1 MEKFG
6 RIIEDEE
13 PEFTRFGRIIEDDFS
28 ESINNVELKSIE
40 EPEFTRFGRIIE
52 DEKPEF
58 TKFGRTIEEDY
69 ESADPSTGDIFKGV
83 GTEVLAG
90 GLSSV
95 VGGLVGGAAGSLFG
109 GAGAIPGALIGS
121 SLFGGIGSY
130 FGSKMAQDIEGQEEF
145 SRGRATGAAAVGAI
159 PFGGV
164 GAKAI
169 TGATKI
175 TGKMI
180 ASAAGR
186 EAAKG
191 GVLGGTEAT
200 IATQIDEGRM
210 PTKEE
215 YAAYVGGGTLF
226 GGALGAAS
234 PKIGKSMDKFFGK
247 TGEDIDRAIATGEI
261 EYKDIENW
269 TLATSRDTP
278 DPTPAPTPAPT
289 ENVVTPDI
297 NPNYKQ
303 GGGQRRIV
311 GYKVNAK
318 DGREL
323 YIESRA
329 AFREVPKGDTWLV
342 SMDDD
347 GLETF
352 PTKKDALDWIDETNE
367 IKAPEPTPAP
377 KPFQGSMPGEAKKLI
392 LKNMDETTQRVRAK
406 AAIDALTERRPF
418 SKIKDQFFSIVAP
431 SKVIGKEARNEALNL
446 RKRIASTNE
455 LGSRVGKR
463 VNQAI
468 AKDASVEQKVN
479 DYLAG
484 GELDASLGSLQGDLI
499 TYRDKLYNLQSDL
512 IKQLTAEDMAAMN
525 PQKLEE
531 VTQKI
536 LTLREQ
542 GRLAG
547 TRSERSKIAK
557 ELVKLDKAKK
567 GYEATP
573 KLIKKIRES
582 RDLGNFTRREFRA
595 YTDRKFVNDP
605 ALRRN
610 ALDEITKAYQKSARF
625 ADTDKGRA
633 AAAEAAEKHV
643 EKLESRFA
651 SVTGETGGMIKG
663 QPLEAPLKKKNEK
676 IGPAELEWL
685 GEITDTGERISGT
698 LSGVGK
704 LVARKQTDANLLEI
718 LTKQGLTS
726 PAKNSP
732 AGNVTLGL
740 RAGEVKGVTVS
751 PEVNAAVNSIY
762 LSGGQELSSN
772 KLVAAVQDLYS
783 TAVGLSKATKVL
795 LNPPAYAVQAYGNA
809 FTLAGM
815 GVNPFQNLRKAGRLA
830 FAEYGGLENLLSPAN
845 KKERIAFLKE
855 VNDMTKYGIKGANI
869 VESDIR
875 DAFERGIFSDLT
887 EKPVGF
893 FGKLYS
899 VPDTMGRYIGWKAQ
913 QKVLK
918 KTFPGLGEEEYKR
931 LGAEM
936 INDTYQNYDRLSE
949 LVKKAS
955 RAGIMPQ
962 FASFTAEFVRNQY
975 NQAKTIKQMLT
986 GTFGKDLGIDL
997 NRLGYSDAQKAASL
1011 KAMRVEGAKRA
1022 AALGTLYAGTAATI
1036 DAINADGGV
1045 TDGNEKSIKESF
1057 ASWDQG
1063 KSLAIRMSEDGKSG
1077 TYANVSYIAPI
1088 ALGIAAYDAAM
1099 SDKPLEGLR
1108 DMVVQEFMGEGTF
1121 VNRSMMQAIN
1131 NRNERGQKITYS
1143 ENDVEKAKELLGYF
1157 VSEAFTPGISREY
1170 NKLSEAL
1177 KGNGD
1182 LSVMDVLKRQLGYR
1196 MNTFNLAE
1204 NNKFYMMD
1212 HKANADGNAK
1222 AYNKAKD
1229 ANNLNPEQ
1237 LEEVYQ
1243 KANAGRRE
1251 SMDMIAR
1258 RNQNLINTNHTEQ
1271 ERIQVMKDAGIG
1283 TKDILNVLR
1292 GTYRDLPRTKLSSIT
1307 DQYELIE
1314 GDEKEKRSKI
1324 MEILKEDRVTGKA
1337 LLDKWNRERA
1347 ADRKNLSPQEN
1358 LLMRLDVRERV
1369 EEIMSHPNPDG
1380 YLKQLRRKGI
1390 ATKKVVELVRMR
1402 QRQ

>member
-1 MEKFG
+1 MAFDPNLPSTLVTTESN
-6 RIIEDEE
+6 DEE
-13 PEFTRFGRIIEDDFS
+13 QSSFDPNLPSVLVKGTSEVDSIKQPVAIEK
-28 ESINNVELKSIE
+28 ESTFDPNQPSTLVKE
-40 EPEFTRFGRIIE
+40 
-52 DEKPEF
+52 
-58 TKFGRTIEEDY
+58 
-69 ESADPSTGDIFKGV
+69 ESADPSTGDIAKGV
-83 GTEVLAG
+83 GAEVLA
-90 GLSSV
+90 S
-95 VGGLVGGAAGSLFG
+95 
-109 GAGAIPGALIGS
+109 GAGAIAGGALGA
-121 SLFGGIGSY
+121 LGGPLSPITIPLGVAAGGFAGGF
-130 FGSKMAQDIEGQEEF
+130 FGSLLAQDIEGQEDK
-145 SRGRATGAAAVGAI
+145 SMGRALAAGTVSAI
-159 PFGGV
+159 PFGGA

-180 ASAAGR
+180 AGAAGR
-186 EAAKG
+186 EAVKG

-200 IATQIDEGRM
+200 IAKAIDEDRL

-234 PKIGKSMDKFFGK
+234 PKIGKSMNKFFGK

-269 TLATSRDTP
+269 TLATSPMSEADELGKARTDRARLDVEKQTLDPEDLESNMSWEAESVDVDNRISELLP
-278 DPTPAPTPAPT
+278 DSID
-289 ENVVTPDI
+289 NKI
-297 NPNYKQ
+297 
-303 GGGQRRIV
+303 
-311 GYKVNAK
+311 
-318 DGREL
+318 
-323 YIESRA
+323 
-329 AFREVPKGDTWLV
+329 PKGT
-342 SMDDD
+342 
-347 GLETF
+347 
-352 PTKKDALDWIDETNE
+352 
-367 IKAPEPTPAP
+367 
-377 KPFQGSMPGEAKKLI
+377 MPGEAKKLI
-392 LKNMDETTQRVRAK
+392 LQNMDETTQRVRAK
-406 AAIDALTERRPF
+406 AVIDALTERRPF

-525 PQKLEE
+525 PQRLEE

-595 YTDRKFVNDP
+595 YTDSKFVNDP

-698 LSGVGK
+698 LGGVGK
-704 LVARKQTDANLLEI
+704 LVARRQTDANLLEI

-732 AGNVTLGL
+732 AGNVTLSL
-740 RAGEVKGVTVS
+740 RAGEVEGVTVS
-751 PEVNAAVNSIY
+751 PEVNAAINSIY

-949 LVKKAS
+949 LIKKAS

-1011 KAMRVEGAKRA
+1011 KAMRLEGAKRA

-1036 DAINADGGV
+1036 NAINADGGV
-1045 TDGNEKSIKESF
+1045 TDSNEESVEESLP
-1057 ASWDQG
+1057 SWDQN
-1063 KSLAIRMSEDGKSG
+1063 KLLAIRMSEDGKSG
-1077 TYANVSYIAPI
+1077 TYANVSYVAPI
-1088 ALGIAAYDAAM
+1088 ALGIAAYEAAM
-1099 SDKPLEGLR
+1099 SDKPLDSLR

-1121 VNRSMMQAIN
+1121 VNRSMMEAIN
-1131 NRNERGQKITYS
+1131 NRNKRGQKISYS
-1143 ENDVEKAKELLGYF
+1143 EDDVEKAKELLGYF

-1170 NKLSEAL
+1170 DKLSEAL

-1182 LSVMDVLKRQLGYR
+1182 LSVMDVIGRQLGYR

-1204 NNKFYMMD
+1204 NNMFYMMD

-1229 ANNLNPEQ
+1229 ANNLSPEQ

-1243 KANAGRRE
+1243 KANAGRKK

-1314 GDEKEKRSKI
+1314 GDEREKRSKI

-1358 LLMRLDVRERV
+1358 LLMRLDIRERV

-1390 ATKKVVELVRMR
+1390 ATKKVVQLVRMR
-1402 QRQ
+1402 QRSQGQQ

>member
-1 MEKFG
+1 M
-6 RIIEDEE
+6 
-13 PEFTRFGRIIEDDFS
+13 
-28 ESINNVELKSIE
+28 
-40 EPEFTRFGRIIE
+40 
-52 DEKPEF
+52 
-58 TKFGRTIEEDY
+58 
-69 ESADPSTGDIFKGV
+69 
-83 GTEVLAG
+83 
-90 GLSSV
+90 
-95 VGGLVGGAAGSLFG
+95 
-109 GAGAIPGALIGS
+109 
-121 SLFGGIGSY
+121 
-130 FGSKMAQDIEGQEEF
+130 
-145 SRGRATGAAAVGAI
+145 
-159 PFGGV
+159 
-164 GAKAI
+164 
-169 TGATKI
+169 
-175 TGKMI
+175 
-180 ASAAGR
+180 
-186 EAAKG
+186 
-191 GVLGGTEAT
+191 
-200 IATQIDEGRM
+200 
-210 PTKEE
+210 
-215 YAAYVGGGTLF
+215 
-226 GGALGAAS
+226 
-234 PKIGKSMDKFFGK
+234 
-247 TGEDIDRAIATGEI
+247 
-261 EYKDIENW
+261 
-269 TLATSRDTP
+269 
-278 DPTPAPTPAPT
+278 
-289 ENVVTPDI
+289 
-297 NPNYKQ
+297 
-303 GGGQRRIV
+303 
-311 GYKVNAK
+311 
-318 DGREL
+318 
-323 YIESRA
+323 
-329 AFREVPKGDTWLV
+329 
-342 SMDDD
+342 
-347 GLETF
+347 
-352 PTKKDALDWIDETNE
+352 
-367 IKAPEPTPAP
+367 
-377 KPFQGSMPGEAKKLI
+377 
-392 LKNMDETTQRVRAK
+392 
-406 AAIDALTERRPF
+406 
-418 SKIKDQFFSIVAP
+418 
-431 SKVIGKEARNEALNL
+431 
-446 RKRIASTNE
+446 
-455 LGSRVGKR
+455 
-463 VNQAI
+463 
-468 AKDASVEQKVN
+468 
-479 DYLAG
+479 
-484 GELDASLGSLQGDLI
+484 
-499 TYRDKLYNLQSDL
+499 
-512 IKQLTAEDMAAMN
+512 
-525 PQKLEE
+525 
-531 VTQKI
+531 
-536 LTLREQ
+536 
-542 GRLAG
+542 
-547 TRSERSKIAK
+547 
-557 ELVKLDKAKK
+557 
-567 GYEATP
+567 
-573 KLIKKIRES
+573 
-582 RDLGNFTRREFRA
+582 
-595 YTDRKFVNDP
+595 
-605 ALRRN
+605 
-610 ALDEITKAYQKSARF
+610 
-625 ADTDKGRA
+625 
-633 AAAEAAEKHV
+633 
-643 EKLESRFA
+643 
-651 SVTGETGGMIKG
+651 
-663 QPLEAPLKKKNEK
+663 
-676 IGPAELEWL
+676 
-685 GEITDTGERISGT
+685 
-698 LSGVGK
+698 
-704 LVARKQTDANLLEI
+704 
-718 LTKQGLTS
+718 
-726 PAKNSP
+726 
-732 AGNVTLGL
+732 
-740 RAGEVKGVTVS
+740 
-751 PEVNAAVNSIY
+751 
-762 LSGGQELSSN
+762 
-772 KLVAAVQDLYS
+772 QDLYS

-830 FAEYGGLENLLSPAN
+830 FAEYGGLENVLSPAG

-1229 ANNLNPEQ
+1229 ANNLSPEQ

-1314 GDEKEKRSKI
+1314 GDEKEKRRKI

-1337 LLDKWNRERA
+1337 LLDKWDRERA

>member
-1 MEKFG
+1 MDCPKQ
-6 RIIEDEE
+6 
-13 PEFTRFGRIIEDDFS
+13 
-28 ESINNVELKSIE
+28 
-40 EPEFTRFGRIIE
+40 
-52 DEKPEF
+52 
-58 TKFGRTIEEDY
+58 TI
-69 ESADPSTGDIFKGV
+69 
-83 GTEVLAG
+83 
-90 GLSSV
+90 
-95 VGGLVGGAAGSLFG
+95 
-109 GAGAIPGALIGS
+109 
-121 SLFGGIGSY
+121 
-130 FGSKMAQDIEGQEEF
+130 
-145 SRGRATGAAAVGAI
+145 
-159 PFGGV
+159 
-164 GAKAI
+164 
-169 TGATKI
+169 
-175 TGKMI
+175 
-180 ASAAGR
+180 
-186 EAAKG
+186 
-191 GVLGGTEAT
+191 
-200 IATQIDEGRM
+200 
-210 PTKEE
+210 
-215 YAAYVGGGTLF
+215 
-226 GGALGAAS
+226 
-234 PKIGKSMDKFFGK
+234 
-247 TGEDIDRAIATGEI
+247 
-261 EYKDIENW
+261 
-269 TLATSRDTP
+269 
-278 DPTPAPTPAPT
+278 
-289 ENVVTPDI
+289 
-297 NPNYKQ
+297 
-303 GGGQRRIV
+303 
-311 GYKVNAK
+311 
-318 DGREL
+318 
-323 YIESRA
+323 
-329 AFREVPKGDTWLV
+329 
-342 SMDDD
+342 
-347 GLETF
+347 
-352 PTKKDALDWIDETNE
+352 

-392 LKNMDETTQRVRAK
+392 LENMDETTQRVRAK

-525 PQKLEE
+525 PQRLEE

-698 LSGVGK
+698 LGGVGK
-704 LVARKQTDANLLEI
+704 LVARRQTDANLLEI

-732 AGNVTLGL
+732 AGNVTLSL
-740 RAGEVKGVTVS
+740 RAGEVEGATVT
-751 PEVNAAVNSIY
+751 PEVQASINSIY

-772 KLVAAVQDLYS
+772 KLVAGVQDLYS

-809 FTLAGM
+809 FTLAGI

-830 FAEYGGLENLLSPAN
+830 FAEYGGLENVLSPAG

-975 NQAKTIKQMLT
+975 NQAKTIKQMLA
-986 GTFGKDLGIDL
+986 GSFGKDLGIDL

-1022 AALGTLYAGTAATI
+1022 ASLGTLYAGTAATI

-1045 TDGNEKSIKESF
+1045 TDGNEESIKESLP
-1057 ASWDQG
+1057 SWDQG
-1063 KSLAIRMSEDGKSG
+1063 KSVAIRMSEDGKSG
-1077 TYANVSYIAPI
+1077 SYANVSYVAPI

-1099 SDKPLEGLR
+1099 SDEPLEGLGE
-1108 DMVVQEFMGEGTF
+1108 MVVQEFMGEGTF
-1121 VNRSMMQAIN
+1121 VNRSMMEAIN
-1131 NRNERGQKITYS
+1131 NRNERGQKISHS
-1143 ENDVEKAKELLGYF
+1143 EKDVEKAKELLGYF

-1182 LSVMDVLKRQLGYR
+1182 LSVMDVLKRQAGIR
-1196 MNTFNLAE
+1196 VNTFNLAE

-1212 HKANADGNAK
+1212 HKANADGNAR
-1222 AYNKAKD
+1222 AYNKARD

-1237 LEEVYQ
+1237 LEEAYQ

-1271 ERIQVMKDAGIG
+1271 ERIEVMRKAGIG
-1283 TKDILNVLR
+1283 TRDILNVLN
-1292 GTYRDLPRTKLSSIT
+1292 GKYRDLPRSEFLSIS
-1307 DQYELIE
+1307 DQYDLIE
-1314 GDEKEKRSKI
+1314 GDEKEKRKKI
-1324 MEILKEDRVTGKA
+1324 NEIYKENKVLGKS
-1337 LLDKWNRERA
+1337 LRDKWNRERA
-1347 ADRKNLSPQEN
+1347 ANRKNLSPQEN
-1358 LLMRLDVRERV
+1358 LFMRLDVAERAS
-1369 EEIMSHPNPDG
+1369 EIMDHPNPKG
-1380 YLKQLRRKGI
+1380 YLNELRQKRMVS
-1390 ATKKVVELVRMR
+1390 TDLNNLVRMKLR
-1402 QRQ
+1402 AQGQQ

>member
-1 MEKFG
+1 MAKKLSY
-6 RIIEDEE
+6 
-13 PEFTRFGRIIEDDFS
+13 DFS
-28 ESINNVELKSIE
+28 GFDEIQNQYEGPESYDFSGFDEIQDTYKPQESYDFSGFDEIQSEDQQDSQGRWPWDEGYNLE
-40 EPEFTRFGRIIE
+40 E
-52 DEKPEF
+52 
-58 TKFGRTIEEDY
+58 EEEY
-69 ESADPSTGDIFKGV
+69 ADPSTGDIVKGV
-83 GTEVLAG
+83 GAEVLA
-90 GLSSV
+90 S
-95 VGGLVGGAAGSLFG
+95 
-109 GAGAIPGALIGS
+109 GAGAIAGGALGA
-121 SLFGGIGSY
+121 LGGPLAPITIPLGIAAGGFAGGF
-130 FGSKMAQDIEGQEEF
+130 FGSLWAQEIEGQEDK
-145 SRGRATGAAAVGAI
+145 SMGRALSAGTVSAI
-159 PFGGV
+159 PFGGA

-175 TGKMI
+175 TGRMV
-180 ASAAGR
+180 AGAAGR
-186 EAAKG
+186 EAVKG

-200 IATQIDEGRM
+200 IAKAIDEDRL

-215 YAAYVGGGTLF
+215 YAAYIGGGTLF

-269 TLATSRDTP
+269 TLATSPMSEADELGKARTDRARLDVEKQTLDPEDLESNMSWEAESIDVDNKISELLP
-278 DPTPAPTPAPT
+278 DSID
-289 ENVVTPDI
+289 NKI
-297 NPNYKQ
+297 
-303 GGGQRRIV
+303 
-311 GYKVNAK
+311 
-318 DGREL
+318 
-323 YIESRA
+323 
-329 AFREVPKGDTWLV
+329 PK
-342 SMDDD
+342 
-347 GLETF
+347 
-352 PTKKDALDWIDETNE
+352 
-367 IKAPEPTPAP
+367 
-377 KPFQGSMPGEAKKLI
+377 GSMPGEAKKLI
-392 LKNMDETTQRVRAK
+392 LENMDETTQRVRAK

-525 PQKLEE
+525 PQRLEE

-610 ALDEITKAYQKSARF
+610 ALDEITKAYQKSSRF

-698 LSGVGK
+698 LGGVGK
-704 LVARKQTDANLLEI
+704 LVARRQTDANLLEI

-732 AGNVTLGL
+732 AGNVTLSL
-740 RAGEVKGVTVS
+740 RAGEVEGATVT
-751 PEVNAAVNSIY
+751 PEVQASINSIY

-772 KLVAAVQDLYS
+772 KLVAGVQDLYS

-809 FTLAGM
+809 FTLAGI

-830 FAEYGGLENLLSPAN
+830 FAEYGGLENVLSPAG

-975 NQAKTIKQMLT
+975 NQAKTIKQMLA
-986 GTFGKDLGIDL
+986 GSFGKDLGIDL

-1022 AALGTLYAGTAATI
+1022 ASLGTLYAGTAATI

-1045 TDGNEKSIKESF
+1045 TDGNEESIKESLP
-1057 ASWDQG
+1057 SWDQG
-1063 KSLAIRMSEDGKSG
+1063 KSVAIRMSEDGKSG
-1077 TYANVSYIAPI
+1077 SYANVSYVAPI

-1099 SDKPLEGLR
+1099 SDEPLEGLGE
-1108 DMVVQEFMGEGTF
+1108 MVVQEFMGEGTF
-1121 VNRSMMQAIN
+1121 VNRSMMEAIN
-1131 NRNERGQKITYS
+1131 NRNERGQKISHS
-1143 ENDVEKAKELLGYF
+1143 EKDVEKAKELLGYF

-1182 LSVMDVLKRQLGYR
+1182 LSVMDVLKRQAGIR
-1196 MNTFNLAE
+1196 VNTFNLAE

-1212 HKANADGNAK
+1212 HKANADGNAR
-1222 AYNKAKD
+1222 AYNKARD

-1237 LEEVYQ
+1237 LEEAYQ

-1271 ERIQVMKDAGIG
+1271 ERIEVMRKAGIG
-1283 TKDILNVLR
+1283 TRDILNVLN
-1292 GTYRDLPRTKLSSIT
+1292 GKYRDLPRSEFLSIS
-1307 DQYELIE
+1307 DQYDLIE
-1314 GDEKEKRSKI
+1314 GDEKEKRKKI
-1324 MEILKEDRVTGKA
+1324 NEIYKENKVLGKS
-1337 LLDKWNRERA
+1337 LRDKWNRERA
-1347 ADRKNLSPQEN
+1347 ANRKNLSPQEN
-1358 LLMRLDVRERV
+1358 LFMRLDVAERAS
-1369 EEIMSHPNPDG
+1369 EIMDHPNPKG
-1380 YLKQLRRKGI
+1380 YLNELRQKRMVS
-1390 ATKKVVELVRMR
+1390 TDLNNLVRMKLR
-1402 QRQ
+1402 AQGQQ

>member
-1 MEKFG
+1 MAQ
-6 RIIEDEE
+6 RW
-13 PEFTRFGRIIEDDFS
+13 
-28 ESINNVELKSIE
+28 
-40 EPEFTRFGRIIE
+40 
-52 DEKPEF
+52 
-58 TKFGRTIEEDY
+58 
-69 ESADPSTGDIFKGV
+69 
-83 GTEVLAG
+83 
-90 GLSSV
+90 
-95 VGGLVGGAAGSLFG
+95 
-109 GAGAIPGALIGS
+109 
-121 SLFGGIGSY
+121 
-130 FGSKMAQDIEGQEEF
+130 AQDIEGQEEK
-145 SRGRATGAAAVGAI
+145 SRWSSYWRCRTVGAI
-159 PFGGV
+159 PFGGA

-175 TGKMI
+175 TGRMV
-180 ASAAGR
+180 AGAAGR
-186 EAAKG
+186 EAVKG

-200 IATQIDEGRM
+200 IAKAIDEDRL

-215 YAAYVGGGTLF
+215 YAAYIGGGTLF

-278 DPTPAPTPAPT
+278 EPLAREKPTPARSPLEIDTDY
-289 ENVVTPDI
+289 NPDYTRGSGI
-297 NPNYKQ
+297 
-303 GGGQRRIV
+303 R
-311 GYKVNAK
+311 KVNGYRVKAR
-318 DGREL
+318 DGVEY
-323 YIESRA
+323 YIEPDPNNPDPNLRFIVHTGKGRGDIRSGGEDRNIVA
-329 AFREVPKGDTWLV
+329 VYKTKREAVESLTQIENPFFKISKNFDE
-342 SMDDD
+342 MFD
-347 GLETF
+347 GG
-352 PTKKDALDWIDETNE
+352 TK
-367 IKAPEPTPAP
+367 PEATPAP

-392 LKNMDETTQRVRAK
+392 LENMDETTQRVRAK

-525 PQKLEE
+525 PQRLEE

-610 ALDEITKAYQKSARF
+610 ALDEITKAYQKSSRF

-698 LSGVGK
+698 LGGVGK
-704 LVARKQTDANLLEI
+704 LVARRQTDANLLEI

-732 AGNVTLGL
+732 AGNVTLSL
-740 RAGEVKGVTVS
+740 RAGEVEGATVT
-751 PEVNAAVNSIY
+751 PEVQASINSIY

-772 KLVAAVQDLYS
+772 KLVAGVQDLYS

-809 FTLAGM
+809 FTLAGI

-830 FAEYGGLENLLSPAN
+830 FAEYGGLENVLSPAG

-975 NQAKTIKQMLT
+975 NQAKTIKQMLA
-986 GTFGKDLGIDL
+986 GSFGKDLGIDL

-1022 AALGTLYAGTAATI
+1022 ASLGTLYAGTAATI

-1045 TDGNEKSIKESF
+1045 TDGNEESIKESLP
-1057 ASWDQG
+1057 SWDQG
-1063 KSLAIRMSEDGKSG
+1063 KSVAIRMSEDGKSG
-1077 TYANVSYIAPI
+1077 SYANVSYVAPI

-1099 SDKPLEGLR
+1099 SDEPLEGLGE
-1108 DMVVQEFMGEGTF
+1108 MVVQEFMGEGTF
-1121 VNRSMMQAIN
+1121 VNRSMMEAIN
-1131 NRNERGQKITYS
+1131 NRNERGQKISHS
-1143 ENDVEKAKELLGYF
+1143 EKDVEKAKELLGYF

-1182 LSVMDVLKRQLGYR
+1182 LSVMDVLKRQAGIR
-1196 MNTFNLAE
+1196 VNTFNLAE

-1212 HKANADGNAK
+1212 HKANADGNAR
-1222 AYNKAKD
+1222 AYNKARD

-1237 LEEVYQ
+1237 LEEAYQ

-1271 ERIQVMKDAGIG
+1271 ERIDVMRKAGIG
-1283 TKDILNVLR
+1283 TRDILNVLN
-1292 GTYRDLPRTKLSSIT
+1292 GKYRDLPRSEFLSIS
-1307 DQYELIE
+1307 DQYDLIE
-1314 GDEKEKRSKI
+1314 GDEKEKRKKI
-1324 MEILKEDRVTGKA
+1324 NEIYKENKVLGKS
-1337 LLDKWNRERA
+1337 LRDKWNRERA
-1347 ADRKNLSPQEN
+1347 ANRKNLSPQEN
-1358 LLMRLDVRERV
+1358 LFMRLDVAERAS
-1369 EEIMSHPNPDG
+1369 EIMDHPNPKG
-1380 YLKQLRRKGI
+1380 YLNELRQKRMVS
-1390 ATKKVVELVRMR
+1390 TDLNNLVRMKLR
-1402 QRQ
+1402 AQGQQ

>member
-1 MEKFG
+1 M
-6 RIIEDEE
+6 
-13 PEFTRFGRIIEDDFS
+13 
-28 ESINNVELKSIE
+28 L
-40 EPEFTRFGRIIE
+40 
-52 DEKPEF
+52 
-58 TKFGRTIEEDY
+58 
-69 ESADPSTGDIFKGV
+69 
-83 GTEVLAG
+83 
-90 GLSSV
+90 V
-95 VGGLVGGAAGSLFG
+95 VV
-109 GAGAIPGALIGS
+109 
-121 SLFGGIGSY
+121 
-130 FGSKMAQDIEGQEEF
+130 
-145 SRGRATGAAAVGAI
+145 
-159 PFGGV
+159 
-164 GAKAI
+164 
-169 TGATKI
+169 
-175 TGKMI
+175 
-180 ASAAGR
+180 
-186 EAAKG
+186 
-191 GVLGGTEAT
+191 
-200 IATQIDEGRM
+200 
-210 PTKEE
+210 
-215 YAAYVGGGTLF
+215 LF

-247 TGEDIDRAIATGEI
+247 TDLEIDQAIATGEI

-269 TLATSRDTP
+269 TLATSEADELSKARTERARLDVEKQALDPEDLESNMSWEAESVDVDNRISELLP
-278 DPTPAPTPAPT
+278 DSID
-289 ENVVTPDI
+289 NKI
-297 NPNYKQ
+297 
-303 GGGQRRIV
+303 
-311 GYKVNAK
+311 
-318 DGREL
+318 
-323 YIESRA
+323 
-329 AFREVPKGDTWLV
+329 PKGT
-342 SMDDD
+342 
-347 GLETF
+347 
-352 PTKKDALDWIDETNE
+352 
-367 IKAPEPTPAP
+367 
-377 KPFQGSMPGEAKKLI
+377 MPGEAKTLI
-392 LKNMDETTQRVRAK
+392 LENMDETTQRVRAQ
-406 AAIDALTERRPF
+406 AVTNALTERRPF

-463 VNQAI
+463 VNRAI

-484 GELDASLGSLQGDLI
+484 GELDASLGSIQGDLI

-547 TRSERSKIAK
+547 TRSQRSKIAK

-595 YTDRKFVNDP
+595 YTDSKFVNDP
-605 ALRRN
+605 ALRKN
-610 ALDEITKAYQKSARF
+610 AVGEITKAYQKSARF

-633 AAAEAAEKHV
+633 AAAKAAEKHV
-643 EKLESRFA
+643 EGLESRFA

-698 LSGVGK
+698 LGGVGK
-704 LVARKQTDANLLEI
+704 LVARRQTDANLLEI
-718 LTKQGLTS
+718 LTKQGLIS
-726 PAKNSP
+726 PAENSP

-740 RAGEVKGVTVS
+740 RAGKVKEATVT
-751 PEVNAAVNSIY
+751 PEVQASINSIY

-815 GVNPFQNLRKAGRLA
+815 GVNPFQDLRKAGRLA

-893 FGKLYS
+893 FGKFYS

-913 QKVLK
+913 QKALK

-949 LVKKAS
+949 LIKKAS

-986 GTFGKDLGIDL
+986 GSFGKDLGIDI
-997 NRLGYSDAQKAASL
+997 NKLGYSDAQKAASL

-1022 AALGTLYAGTAATI
+1022 ASLGALYAGTAATI
-1036 DAINADGGV
+1036 NAINADGGV
-1045 TDGNEKSIKESF
+1045 TDSNEESVKESVP
-1057 ASWDQG
+1057 SWDQN
-1063 KSLAIRMSEDGKSG
+1063 KLLAIRMSEDGKSG
-1077 TYANVSYIAPI
+1077 TYANVSYVAPI
-1088 ALGIAAYDAAM
+1088 ALGIAAYEAAM
-1099 SDKPLEGLR
+1099 SDKPLDSLR

-1121 VNRSMMQAIN
+1121 VNRSMMEAIN
-1131 NRNERGQKITYS
+1131 NRNKRGQKISYN
-1143 ENDVEKAKELLGYF
+1143 EDDVKRAKELLGYF

-1170 NKLSEAL
+1170 DKLSEAL
-1177 KGNGD
+1177 KENGD
-1182 LSVMDVLKRQLGYR
+1182 LSVMDVIGRQLGYR
-1196 MNTFNLAE
+1196 MNTFELAE
-1204 NNKFYMMD
+1204 NNMFYMMD

-1222 AYNKAKD
+1222 AYNKAKN
-1229 ANNLNPEQ
+1229 ANNLSPEQ

-1243 KANAGRRE
+1243 KANAGRKE

-1271 ERIQVMKDAGIG
+1271 ERIKVMKDAGIG

-1292 GTYRDLPRTKLSSIT
+1292 GTYRDLPRTKMLSIT
-1307 DQYELIE
+1307 DQYESIE
-1314 GDEKEKRSKI
+1314 GDDREKRSKI

-1337 LLDKWNRERA
+1337 LLDKWKRERA

-1390 ATKKVVELVRMR
+1390 ATKKVVQLVRMR

>member
-1 MEKFG
+1 MEIDITGF
-6 RIIEDEE
+6 DEE
-13 PEFTRFGRIIEDDFS
+13 PEGQQIDTTGFD
-28 ESINNVELKSIE
+28 
-40 EPEFTRFGRIIE
+40 EPESKKIDISGFDSTADDGGIDISGFDNE
-52 DEKPEF
+52 
-58 TKFGRTIEEDY
+58 
-69 ESADPSTGDIFKGV
+69 DPSTGDIVKGV

-95 VGGLVGGAAGSLFG
+95 VGGLVGGAVGSLFG

-145 SRGRATGAAAVGAI
+145 SRGRAAGAAVVGAI
-159 PFGGV
+159 PFGGA

-180 ASAAGR
+180 AGAAGR
-186 EAAKG
+186 EAVKG
-191 GVLGGTEAT
+191 GLLGGTEAT

-269 TLATSRDTP
+269 TLATSPMSETDELGKARTDRARLDVEKQTLDPEDLESNMSWEAESIDVDNRISELLP
-278 DPTPAPTPAPT
+278 DSID
-289 ENVVTPDI
+289 NKI
-297 NPNYKQ
+297 
-303 GGGQRRIV
+303 
-311 GYKVNAK
+311 
-318 DGREL
+318 
-323 YIESRA
+323 
-329 AFREVPKGDTWLV
+329 PKGT
-342 SMDDD
+342 
-347 GLETF
+347 
-352 PTKKDALDWIDETNE
+352 
-367 IKAPEPTPAP
+367 
-377 KPFQGSMPGEAKKLI
+377 MPGEAKKLI
-392 LKNMDETTQRVRAK
+392 LENMDETTQRVRAK

-468 AKDASVEQKVN
+468 SKDASVEQKVN

-525 PQKLEE
+525 PQNLEE

-573 KLIKKIRES
+573 KLIKKIRDS

-595 YTDRKFVNDP
+595 YTDSKFVNDP
-605 ALRRN
+605 ALRKN
-610 ALDEITKAYQKSARF
+610 AVEEITKAYQKSARF
-625 ADTDKGRA
+625 ANTDKGRA

-651 SVTGETGGMIKG
+651 SVTGETGGIIKG

-676 IGPAELEWL
+676 IGQAELEWL

-698 LSGVGK
+698 LGGVGK
-704 LVARKQTDANLLEI
+704 LVARRQTDANLLEI

-726 PAKNSP
+726 PAENSP
-732 AGNVTLGL
+732 AGNVTLSL

-751 PEVNAAVNSIY
+751 PEVKAAINSIY

-949 LVKKAS
+949 LIKKAS

-986 GTFGKDLGIDL
+986 GSFGKDLGIDI
-997 NRLGYSDAQKAASL
+997 NKLGYSDAQKAASL
-1011 KAMRVEGAKRA
+1011 KAMRLEGAKRA
-1022 AALGTLYAGTAATI
+1022 ASLGTLYAGTAATI
-1036 DAINADGGV
+1036 NAINADGGV
-1045 TDGNEKSIKESF
+1045 TDGNEKSIKRGLP
-1057 ASWDQG
+1057 SWDQG
-1063 KSLAIRMSEDGKSG
+1063 KSVAIRMSEDGKSG
-1077 TYANVSYIAPI
+1077 SYANVSYIAPI

-1121 VNRSMMQAIN
+1121 VNRSMMEAIN
-1131 NRNERGQKITYS
+1131 NRNERGQKISHS
-1143 ENDVEKAKELLGYF
+1143 EKDVEKAKELLGYF

-1182 LSVMDVLKRQLGYR
+1182 LSVMQVLKRQAGIR
-1196 MNTFNLAE
+1196 VNTFDLAE

-1212 HKANADGNAK
+1212 NKANADGNAK

-1229 ANNLNPEQ
+1229 ANNLSPEQ

-1243 KANAGRRE
+1243 KANAGRKE
-1251 SMDMIAR
+1251 SMDMIAL
-1258 RNQNLINTNHTEQ
+1258 RNQDLINTNHTEQ

-1314 GDEKEKRSKI
+1314 GDEREKRSKI

-1337 LLDKWNRERA
+1337 LLSKWDRERA
-1347 ADRKNLSPQEN
+1347 ANRKNLSPQEN
-1358 LLMRLDVRERV
+1358 LLMRLDIRERV

-1390 ATKKVVELVRMR
+1390 ATDKVVELVRLR